1 MPSTEPGSHDHRPI
15 HQRIAADLR
24 DQIMSGD
31 LAPGGS
37 LPPTSQLMERFG
49 ASNATIQRAVQLLKD
64 EGLAQGRAGSGVTV
78 REHRRR
84 LITPAS
90 YSAPSAPGQPYRWL
104 SEAAQQGLQ
113 PSSNILAVE
122 VTRPP
127 VDVCLALDLG
137 STGTAVLRSQILTL
151 NGEPAELVQSYYPL
165 DLAQGTAI
173 TEKRKIRGGT
183 PTLLASLGYP
193 PRNTVDK
200 VSACVPTREQF
211 EILQLPSELPVLRT
225 FRVVYS
231 DHERP
236 IEATIMAKAGH
247 LYELQY
253 TLGT

>member
-49 ASNATIQRAVQLLKD
+49 ASNATIQRAVQILKD

-84 LITPAS
+84 LITPAN
-90 YSAPSAPGQPYRWL
+90 YSAPAAPGQPYRWL
-104 SEAAQQGLQ
+104 SEAAQQGFQ
-113 PSSNILAVE
+113 PNSILLDVA

-127 VDVCLALDLG
+127 VDISLALGLG
-137 STGTAVLRSQILTL
+137 DADTAVLRQQVLML

-183 PTLLASLGYP
+183 PRLLADLGYP
-193 PRNTVDK
+193 PRHTVDK
-200 VSACVPTREQF
+200 VSACVPTRQQF

-231 DHERP
+231 KHDRP
-236 IEATIMAKAGH
+236 IEATVMAKAGH

-253 TLGT
+253 AFGT